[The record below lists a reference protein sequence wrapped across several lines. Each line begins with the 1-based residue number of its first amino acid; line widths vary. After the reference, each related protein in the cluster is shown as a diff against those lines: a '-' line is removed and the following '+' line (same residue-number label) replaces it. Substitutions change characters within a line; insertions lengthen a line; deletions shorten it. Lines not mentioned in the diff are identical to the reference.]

1 MCGDGPEMDVT
12 LLCDDTL
19 MGTMVDRFGDGF
31 SFDVP
36 MPTIF
41 SRKYTLTPAA
51 RSGVGCLQSA
61 GKMKIIG
68 PDWAKE
74 QYSACLHAALSA

>member
-1 MCGDGPEMDVT
+1 MCDDGPEMDVT

-31 SFDVP
+31 SFERADAHHFLAKINVNA
-36 MPTIF
+36 
-41 SRKYTLTPAA
+41 S
-51 RSGVGCLQSA
+51 SA
-61 GKMKIIG
+61 FWGWVFAIGGKMKIIG

-74 QYSACLHAALSA
+74 QYSARLHAALSA